1 MIVADVYKADV
12 LVGYFSQHPGGVTEF
27 DYKDDATGPV
37 ATSLPLIS
45 APYVTFGGA
54 IPPFFTNL
62 LPEGRRLSNL
72 KRTVKPSTW
81 TVNSTFLKR

>member
-1 MIVADVYKADV
+1 M
-12 LVGYFSQHPGGVTEF
+12 
-27 DYKDDATGPV
+27 
-37 ATSLPLIS
+37 PLIR
-45 APYVTFGGA
+45 APYVTFSGA